1 MIFDAETVVILVLEF
16 LNDVH
21 QMDVGLFDVEVEWV
35 DLLEGVN
42 RLQVQVVGFRD
53 AQLLS
58 CEVNVSNPCVGLE
71 SRFVFADPQSS
82 LHFKFIVG
90 QEHPTKLRNELDG
103 VANVVNVLIVE
114 EVAEVETRVAHLND
128 LESLVDRS
136 KIDVSELIV
145 DTEQLETIHARARA
159 TGSCLDAKEVTHQ
172 LRHKVW
178 MKNLSIEG
186 TNDEGEDR
194 HLWKLIVTHE
204 YEIRYF
210 QQSVKHL
217 LHDKVLSLMNSFL
230 ANLVFQLEYDASPD
244 ILQDGRSA
252 SLFKLLWIIHVLP
265 LVLIDKQDG
274 ATSDSMR

>member
-42 RLQVQVVGFRD
+42 RLQVQIVGLGD

-58 CEVNVSNPCVGLE
+58 CEVNVTNPCVGLE
-71 SRFVFADPQSS
+71 SRFIFADPQSS

-90 QEHPTKLRNELDG
+90 QEHPTKLRNELNG

-128 LESLVDRS
+128 LESLVDRA

-159 TGSCLDAKEVTHQ
+159 ARSCLDAKEVTHQ
-172 LRHKVW
+172 LRHEVW

-230 ANLVFQLEYDASPD
+230 ANLVFQLEYYASPD

-252 SLFKLLWIIHVLP
+252 SLLKLLWIIHVLP